1 MNTVSAGELRRN
13 LHQTGRE
20 TGWTLP
26 NRNNLNGRG
35 ENEMLSQA
43 ISIPQP
49 SKSPIACVGAGSPS
63 DDFGGANFGNALP
76 LCPTSQPTITFIQ
89 TPVSQ

>member
-49 SKSPIACVGAGSPS
+49 S
-63 DDFGGANFGNALP
+63 
-76 LCPTSQPTITFIQ
+76 
-89 TPVSQ
+89 